1 MATPL
6 IWTSPSHHDMRDL
19 IQRNG
24 LCMVTAR
31 RNSGYRVY
39 LQMMLTFSV
48 PWLSKPLSVSM
59 KMVPVPPPKEHDAEV
74 LAYLRA
80 MQGDATDLE
89 KQMANAAQKVYAGAA
104 FVDDDHRKE
113 FIQRVQRDIQKNP
126 SPSVFKQTYDA
137 TTLKRRQDAV
147 WVEVSKKLCVDDY
160 PTLFPVAA
168 AMNRRVTVIL
178 GPTNSGKT
186 YRAIE
191 LLKNAKTGAY
201 LGPLRLLALEIHE
214 RLNEE
219 GVACDLLTGE
229 ERVQIPGAGHV
240 ASTIEMMNA
249 DVPLDTIVIDEV
261 QMLVDSDRGWAWTQ
275 AVVGAP
281 AEHLVLVGSPDV
293 WDVLKGL
300 LEHLGLPYDV
310 VRCERLQPL
319 KVEQQPA
326 MVADARAG
334 DAFVVFS
341 RKDVFFYQE
350 MLGKRGLSTAI
361 IYGAL
366 GPEVRRSEARRFRDG
381 EAKVLIST
389 DAIGMGLNLPISRIV
404 FTTAEKYDGTE
415 VAPIDPSLVKQ
426 IAGRAGRYGHF
437 DEGYVTAVESG
448 ALSYIRHCL
457 NASTKIG
464 KTKLAVAPTVAQLT
478 MLSKEAGIGKVSKA
492 LTTWRSKLLVDDH
505 QFAAASMYER
515 IELAQE
521 MEHDFPNLT
530 FDDIAHY
537 SMIPMPRGPVL
548 KQIFFSW
555 MGQIDRARQKK
566 TELRVRWATPSA
578 GYAGNDIETWEWQYH
593 AASMY
598 SWLSRSD
605 VRVFP
610 DGEDSG
616 VARTRAA
623 NRLIEL
629 LKQRAKTLV
638 GKREGVT
645 GKKDSSKHSNRRY

>member
-6 IWTSPSHHDMRDL
+6 IWTTPSHHDLREL
-19 IQRNG
+19 IQSHG
-24 LCMVTAR
+24 FAMTTTR
-31 RNSGYRVY
+31 RNSGCRVN
-39 LQMMLTFSV
+39 LQLVLSFSV
-48 PWLSKPLSVSM
+48 PWLSKPLRTM
-59 KMVPVPPPKEHDAEV
+59 LTMVPVPPPKDMDANVVE
-74 LAYLRA
+74 YLRLA
-80 MQGDATDLE
+80 QGDTEALE
-89 KQMANAAQKVYAGAA
+89 RSMAQAARDVYAKAK
-104 FVDDDHRKE
+104 FVDDDERKE
-113 FIQRVQRDIQKNP
+113 FIARVHQEIQQNPTPLAFQRA
-126 SPSVFKQTYDA
+126 YDA
-137 TTLKRRQDAV
+137 ASSRRKQDAV
-147 WVEVSKKLCVDDY
+147 WLEVSKKLCVDNY
-160 PTLFPVAA
+160 PTLFPVAD
-168 AMNRRVTVIL
+168 AMQRRATVIL

-191 LLKNAKTGAY
+191 LLKASKTGAY

-240 ASTIEMMNA
+240 ASTIEMMNT
-249 DVPLDTIVIDEV
+249 DIPLDTVIIDEV
-261 QMLVDSDRGWAWTQ
+261 QMLVDNDRGWAWTQ
-275 AVVGAP
+275 AIVGAP

-293 WDVLKGL
+293 WEVLKGL
-300 LEHLGLPYDV
+300 LEHLGMEYDV

-319 KVEQQPA
+319 KVEQYPST
-326 MVADARAG
+326 VADARAG

-366 GPEVRRSEARRFRDG
+366 GPEVRRSEAKRFRDG

-404 FTTAEKYDGTE
+404 FTTAEKFDGVE

-426 IAGRAGRYGHF
+426 IAGRAGRFGHF
-437 DEGYVTAVESG
+437 NEGYVTAIDGG

-464 KTKLAVAPTVAQLT
+464 KTKLAVAPNVAQLT
-478 MLSKEAGIGKVSKA
+478 LLSKEAGIGKVSKA
-492 LTTWRSKLLVDDH
+492 LTTWRSKLLQDDQ
-505 QFAAASMYER
+505 QFEAASMFER
-515 IELAQE
+515 IDLVME
-521 MEHDFPNLT
+521 METQFPNLT
-530 FDDIAHY
+530 FEDIAHY
-537 SMIPMPRGPVL
+537 SMIPLPRSPIL

-555 MGQIDRARQKK
+555 MGQVHRARFKQEAPK
-566 TELRVRWATPSA
+566 VRWDAPSA
-578 GYAGNDIETWEWQYH
+578 GYTGNDIETWEWQYH

-605 VRVFP
+605 MHVFP
-610 DGEDSG
+610 DGMDSG
-616 VARTRAA
+616 NARTRAA
-623 NRLIEL
+623 SRLIEL
-629 LKQRAKTLV
+629 LRQRAKTLV
-638 GKREGVT
+638 GKRDGARKET
-645 GKKDSSKHSNRRY
+645 PRKQKMARH